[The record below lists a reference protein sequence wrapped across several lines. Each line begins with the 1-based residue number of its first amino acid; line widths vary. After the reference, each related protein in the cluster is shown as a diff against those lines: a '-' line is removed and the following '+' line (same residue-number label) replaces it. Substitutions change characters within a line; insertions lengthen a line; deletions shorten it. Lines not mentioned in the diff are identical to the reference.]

1 MKFVL
6 LLLLFYSSLFSLV
19 KPYPFCVAA
28 VLGVLCLFAI
38 LLFVFLFSHDWQATK
53 KTTKQSTCPTRGTT
67 SEKEKE
73 GEGGRERGGGGEAG
87 KSGTFA
93 RVCAC
98 IYLDLPVRMDIKF
111 RTQRQNR
118 GLDARQVL
126 I

>member
-1 MKFVL
+1 MIGKQPRKQQSKAPVQHE
-6 LLLLFYSSLFSLV
+6 
-19 KPYPFCVAA
+19 AQ
-28 VLGVLCLFAI
+28 
-38 LLFVFLFSHDWQATK
+38 QARK
-53 KTTKQSTCPTRGTT
+53 RKRGR
-67 SEKEKE
+67 
-73 GEGGRERGGGGEAG
+73 GEERERGGGGGEAG

>member
-73 GEGGRERGGGGEAG
+73 REGGREREGGGGGESR
-87 KSGTFA
+87 KERDVRTCV
-93 RVCAC
+93 RVYLSRLAC
-98 IYLDLPVRMDIKF
+98 PD
-111 RTQRQNR
+111 
-118 GLDARQVL
+118 GH
-126 I
+126 